1 MAKYSE
7 AQKKAVA
14 KYNAK
19 SYDEIKIRVYRGN
32 KAVISDYAAA
42 NGKSINGLVN
52 ELLEAEIPALKDLN
66 KQANRGG
73 S

>member
-32 KAVISDYAAA
+32 KR
-42 NGKSINGLVN
+42 LC
-52 ELLEAEIPALKDLN
+52 
-66 KQANRGG
+66 G
-73 S
+73 SKREKHQRAC

>member
-19 SYDEIKIRVYRGN
+19 AYDEIKIRVPKGDKEIY
-32 KAVISDYAAA
+32 KAIAEAK
-42 NGKSINGLVN
+42 GKSLNQMIT
-52 ELLEAEIPALKDLN
+52 EMLESVKI
-66 KQANRGG
+66 G
-73 S
+73 